1 MRLDSLEKPKGS
13 TQKPKRVGRG
23 SGSGL
28 GKTSGKGHKGQKSRS
43 GYKTNLWREGGQMPI
58 LRRIPKRGF
67 SNVNRTEYQVV
78 NVADLD
84 AKFSAGEEITIE
96 TLKEK
101 KLVGTVRKPVK
112 ILGSGEIKTSLT
124 LKVHAASQSAIAK
137 VTAAGGKV
145 EIV

>member
-13 TQKPKRVGRG
+13 TTRRKRVGRG

-28 GKTSGKGHKGQKSRS
+28 GKTSGRGHKGAKARS
-43 GYKTNLWREGGQMPI
+43 GYKTKLWREGGQMPI

-67 SNVNRTEYQVV
+67 TNINRTEYQVV
-78 NVADLD
+78 NLADLEG
-84 AKFSAGEEITIE
+84 KFAAGAEITIE

-101 KLVGTVRKPVK
+101 KLVRTVRKPVK
-112 ILGSGEIKTSLT
+112 VLGSGELKTSLT
-124 LKVHAASQSAIAK
+124 LKVHAASQSAIEK
-137 VTAAGGKV
+137 VAAAGGKV